1 VGNDVKILVLTQYF
15 WPEEF
20 RINEL
25 AVMMAEKRHQI
36 TVLTGIPN
44 YPEGSFFPGY
54 LFIRNKTENYK
65 GIKIIRVPL
74 LPRGKGGGFRLALNY
89 FSFAFFASILGP
101 FKCRDPYD
109 IIFVYEPSPITVG
122 LPAIIMKKIKSA
134 PIIFWVQD
142 LWPESLSA
150 TGAVKSRYILK
161 MVEHFVKF
169 IYSYCDLILVQSRVF
184 INAISGMGIEQSKIK
199 YFPNSAEEIF
209 SQADGVAKLSKDIKF
224 PEGFRIM
231 FAGNIGAAQDFET
244 ILTAAELIKNHA
256 DIHWVIVGDGRM
268 FFWVQEQVKL
278 RQLSQTVHLLGRH
291 PVEAMPS
298 FFSRADVMLV
308 TLRKEPAFALTVPAK
323 VQAYMA
329 SARPIIAALDGEG
342 ARIIEEAGAGLT
354 CPAED
359 HDAFSKAVLNMYK
372 TSKSDREKM
381 GIRGRA
387 YYEANFDRE
396 MLLYKL
402 EIWMK
407 ELAIERMQVNNNAK

>member
-1 VGNDVKILVLTQYF
+1 LRILLVTQYF

-25 AVMMAEKRHQI
+25 AAIMAARGHQI

-44 YPEGSFFPGY
+44 YPSGKFFSGY
-54 LFIRNKTENYK
+54 GFHRKRAENYFGMK
-65 GIKIIRVPL
+65 VIRVPL
-74 LPRGKGGGFRLALNY
+74 CPRGKGGGIRLALNY

-109 IIFVYEPSPITVG
+109 VIFVYEPSPITVG
-122 LPAIIMKKIKSA
+122 LPAIVMKKIKSV
-134 PIIFWVQD
+134 PIVFWVQD

-150 TGAVKSRYILK
+150 TGALKSQYILK
-161 MVEHFVKF
+161 MVEHLVRF
-169 IYSYCDLILVQSRVF
+169 IYSRCDLILVQSRVF
-184 INAISGMGIEQSKIK
+184 INTISSMGIEQSKIK

-209 SQADGVAKLSKDIKF
+209 CQADGVAKLSQDIKF
-224 PEGFRIM
+224 PEGFCIM
-231 FAGNIGAAQDFET
+231 FAGNIGVAQDFET
-244 ILTAAELIKNHA
+244 ILTAAALIKNHA

-268 FFWVQEQVKL
+268 FYWVQEQVKL

-308 TLRKEPAFALTVPAK
+308 TLRKEPIFALTVPAK

-342 ARIIEEAGAGLT
+342 ARTIEDARAGIVCPSENAGMLAEVILEVYHMDKDQRAKMAMNGRKYFEENFEPNKLIDDLERRLT
-354 CPAED
+354 
-359 HDAFSKAVLNMYK
+359 
-372 TSKSDREKM
+372 
-381 GIRGRA
+381 
-387 YYEANFDRE
+387 
-396 MLLYKL
+396 
-402 EIWMK
+402 
-407 ELAIERMQVNNNAK
+407 ELTEHKG

>member
-1 VGNDVKILVLTQYF
+1 VGNEVKILVLTQYF

-25 AVMMAEKRHQI
+25 SRMLAERGHQV

-44 YPEGSFFPGY
+44 YPGGKFFPGY
-54 LFIRNKTENYK
+54 GFIRKRAENYF
-65 GIKIIRVPL
+65 GVKIIRVPL

-109 IIFVYEPSPITVG
+109 VIFVYEPSPITVG
-122 LPAIIMKKIKSA
+122 LPAIVMKKIKSA
-134 PIIFWVQD
+134 PIVFWVQD

-150 TGAVKSRYILK
+150 TGAVKSQYILK
-161 MVEHFVKF
+161 MVEHLVRFV
-169 IYSYCDLILVQSRVF
+169 YSCCDLILVQSRVF
-184 INAISGMGIEQSKIK
+184 INAISNMGIEQSKIK
-199 YFPNSAEEIF
+199 YFPNSAEGIF
-209 SQADGVAKLSKDIKF
+209 SQADGVVKLSQDIKF

-256 DIHWVIVGDGRM
+256 DIHWAIVGDGRM
-268 FFWVQEQVKL
+268 FSWVQEQIKL

-298 FFSRADVMLV
+298 FFSSADVMLV
-308 TLRKEPAFALTVPAK
+308 TLRKEPNFALTVPAK

-342 ARIIEEAGAGLT
+342 ARIIEEAGAGLV
-354 CPAED
+354 CPSENA
-359 HDAFSKAVLNMYK
+359 
-372 TSKSDREKM
+372 
-381 GIRGRA
+381 
-387 YYEANFDRE
+387 E
-396 MLLYKL
+396 MLAETVLKVYHMDKVQRKKMAMKGRKYFEENFEPNKL
-402 EIWMK
+402 MDGLERWLTELTEHK
-407 ELAIERMQVNNNAK
+407 E

>member
-1 VGNDVKILVLTQYF
+1 MRILIISQYF

-20 RINEL
+20 RINEFSRML
-25 AVMMAEKRHQI
+25 AERGHQV

-44 YPEGSFFPGY
+44 YPGGSFFPGY
-54 LFIRNKTENYK
+54 RFIRNKTENYE

-74 LPRGKGGGFRLALNY
+74 LSRGKGGGFRLALNY

-109 IIFVYEPSPITVG
+109 VVFVYEPSPITVG
-122 LPAIIMKKIKSA
+122 LPAIVMKKIKSA
-134 PIIFWVQD
+134 PIVFWVQD

-161 MVEHFVKF
+161 MVEHLVRF
-169 IYSYCDLILVQSRVF
+169 IYSCCDLILVQSRVF
-184 INAISGMGIEQSKIK
+184 INAISSMGIEQSKIK

-209 SQADGVAKLSKDIKF
+209 SQADGVAKLSQGIKF

-244 ILTAAELIKNHA
+244 ILTAAELIKKHA

-268 FFWVQEQVKL
+268 FSWVQEQIKL

-308 TLRKEPAFALTVPAK
+308 TLRKEPIFALTVPAK

-342 ARIIEEAGAGLT
+342 ARTIEEAGAGLV
-354 CPAED
+354 CPSENA
-359 HDAFSKAVLNMYK
+359 
-372 TSKSDREKM
+372 
-381 GIRGRA
+381 
-387 YYEANFDRE
+387 E
-396 MLLYKL
+396 MLAETVLKVYHMDQVQRKKMAMQGRKYFEDNFEPNKL
-402 EIWMK
+402 IDDLECWLTELTKHK
-407 ELAIERMQVNNNAK
+407 E

>member
-1 VGNDVKILVLTQYF
+1 MRILVVTQYF

-20 RINEL
+20 LINEL
-25 AVMMAEKRHQI
+25 SRMLAGRGHQV

-54 LFIRNKTENYK
+54 RFIWNKTENYE
-65 GIKIIRVPL
+65 GIEIIRVPL

-101 FKCRDPYD
+101 FKCSDPYD

-122 LPAIIMKKIKSA
+122 FPAIVMKKIKSA
-134 PIIFWVQD
+134 PLVFWVQD

-150 TGAVKSRYILK
+150 TGAVKSKYILN
-161 MVEHFVKF
+161 MVEYLVRF
-169 IYSYCDLILVQSRVF
+169 IYSCCDLILVQSRVF
-184 INAISGMGIEQSKIK
+184 IHAISNMGIEQSKIK
-199 YFPNSAEEIF
+199 YFPNSAKGIF
-209 SQADGVAKLSKDIKF
+209 SQADGIAKLSQEIKF

-231 FAGNIGAAQDFET
+231 FAGNVGTAQNFET

-268 FFWVQEQVKL
+268 FSWVQEQIKI

-308 TLRKEPAFALTVPAK
+308 TLRKEPIFALTVPAK

-329 SARPIIAALDGEG
+329 SAQPIIAALDGEG
-342 ARIIEEAGAGLT
+342 ARIIEEAGAGLV
-354 CPAED
+354 CPSENA
-359 HDAFSKAVLNMYK
+359 
-372 TSKSDREKM
+372 
-381 GIRGRA
+381 
-387 YYEANFDRE
+387 E
-396 MLLYKL
+396 MLAETVLKVYHMDQLQRKKMAMNGRKYFEENFEPNKL
-402 EIWMK
+402 IDSLECWLTELTEHK
-407 ELAIERMQVNNNAK
+407 E